1 MVSWRIRTSFRGA
14 SPRGRVRSWLMCSLG
29 KVSEV
34 DWMLGGCVEIIGQI
48 VEGQSIHQSG
58 LTHNTEK
65 NTPHQ
70 CLMTTSTGRKKVNYT
85 STVLVLISTKT
96 QQNCIW
102 LMLNGCFIQY
112 LLSEFKMNSVRM
124 LPKNISIYRRN
135 LICVCSLRKDSHF
148 QNRSFLLQFYSF

>member
-1 MVSWRIRTSFRGA
+1 
-14 SPRGRVRSWLMCSLG
+14 MCSLG

-34 DWMLGGCVEIIGQI
+34 DWMLVGGGGCVEIIGQI

-70 CLMTTSTGRKKVNYT
+70 CLMNTSTGRKKVNYT

-96 QQNCIW
+96 Q
-102 LMLNGCFIQY
+102 LNMYMIDDFMDVEYNTCC
-112 LLSEFKMNSVRM
+112 LSIR
-124 LPKNISIYRRN
+124 
-135 LICVCSLRKDSHF
+135 
-148 QNRSFLLQFYSF
+148 

>member
-1 MVSWRIRTSFRGA
+1 MTKHLKKKNNPHFVLFHEESE
-14 SPRGRVRSWLMCSLG
+14 PPLEVRVPG
-29 KVSEV
+29 DVSEV
-34 DWMLGGCVEIIGQI
+34 GWCVPWGRYQRWIGCWGRGGCVEIIGQI

-96 QQNCIW
+96 Q
-102 LMLNGCFIQY
+102 LNMYMIDDFMDVEYNTCC
-112 LLSEFKMNSVRM
+112 LSIR
-124 LPKNISIYRRN
+124 
-135 LICVCSLRKDSHF
+135 
-148 QNRSFLLQFYSF
+148 